1 MSETPPPL
9 PPPLPPSP
17 PPPSPPPPSPPPPVP
32 VEQLD
37 FAMPPEHD
45 SPDDERAGRKERL
58 AAALRLF
65 GRFGY
70 EEGVSGHITA
80 RDPEFADCFWVNPF
94 GVPFAQITAGEL
106 LLVNSAGQVVAGRH
120 HVNQA
125 AFAVHAAVH
134 LARPD
139 VVAVAH
145 THSMYGRAL
154 AALGELIDP
163 ISQEACAFYEDH
175 ALVDSYTG
183 VAVDEAEGRRIAAAL
198 GPRKAVILRNHGL
211 LTVGD
216 SVDAAAWWF
225 ISMERCC
232 RIQLL
237 ARAAGKP
244 VLIGARDAAATRE
257 RLGSDLVAWISY
269 QPLWRQVSREEPDLL
284 SRHAD

>member
-1 MSETPPPL
+1 MTETPPR
-9 PPPLPPSP
+9 PPSP
-17 PPPSPPPPSPPPPVP
+17 PPPPPPEPPEVQAPQRVP
-32 VEQLD
+32 VEQLR
-37 FAMPPEHD
+37 FAMPPEHG
-45 SPDDERAGRKERL
+45 SPEDERVSRRERL

-70 EEGVSGHITA
+70 EDGVSGHITA
-80 RDPEFADCFWVNPF
+80 RDPEFADCFWINPF

-106 LLVNSAGQVVAGRH
+106 LLVNSAGQVVDGCRR
-120 HVNQA
+120 VNQA

-139 VVAVAH
+139 VIAVAH
-145 THSMYGRAL
+145 THSVHGRAL

-163 ISQEACAFYEDH
+163 ITQEACAFYEDH

-183 VAVDEAEGRRIAAAL
+183 VAVDQAEGRRIAAAL
-198 GPRKAVILRNHGL
+198 GGRKAVILRNHGL

-269 QPLWRQVSREEPDLL
+269 QPLWRQISREEPDLL
-284 SRHAD
+284 RPHSV